1 MATLNEFL
9 DACADLSED
18 VHIKNILG
26 ALIDRLAI
34 YAIAED
40 SPGIPADI
48 QLFEV
53 FSRHAERVIGSR
65 NSMPPED
72 IIAIQTALI
81 NLAVKCYPD
90 RTDFANTVFEGTHKI
105 FQTIKIEK

>member
-1 MATLNEFL
+1 M
-9 DACADLSED
+9 DSCAELSD
-18 VHIKNILG
+18 GVHIKNVLG

-34 YAIAED
+34 YAVAEE

-65 NSMPPED
+65 SSMPPED
-72 IIAIQTALI
+72 IIAIQ
-81 NLAVKCYPD
+81 V
-90 RTDFANTVFEGTHKI
+90 
-105 FQTIKIEK
+105 